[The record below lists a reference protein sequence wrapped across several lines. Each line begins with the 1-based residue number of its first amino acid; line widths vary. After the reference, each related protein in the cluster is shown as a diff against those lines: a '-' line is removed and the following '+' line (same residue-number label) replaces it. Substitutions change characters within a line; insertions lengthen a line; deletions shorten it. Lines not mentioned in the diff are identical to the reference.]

1 MKSLSKQQ
9 RDYFIDRIKAEVNKE
24 ITILEQIHATG
35 IETVANKQ
43 YKEYLK
49 STGLDK
55 LLKQYTDAEDKWNK
69 VRDRMQTVCRAL
81 HEKTEYPGKDR
92 YFHPPYD
99 TKGVEKFLREICNA
113 LARDN
118 FINTPKGKRLK
129 ELEEKRTAAID
140 TVMGM
145 TETEPLVQALNKI
158 LKGTNVPLLGGK
170 NGK

>member
-9 RDYFIDRIKAEVNKE
+9 RDYFIDRIKGEVNKE
-24 ITILEQIHATG
+24 IAILEQVHATG

-43 YKEYLK
+43 YKSYLK
-49 STGLDK
+49 ETGLDK
-55 LLKQYTDAEDKWNK
+55 LFKEYANAEEKWNK
-69 VRDRMQTVCRAL
+69 IRNRMESVCKAL
-81 HEKTEYPGKDR
+81 HEKTDYPGKNN
-92 YFHPPYD
+92 YFHAPYD

-129 ELEEKRTAAID
+129 ELEDKRTAAID

-170 NGK
+170 

>member
-1 MKSLSKQQ
+1 MKSLSQQQ
-9 RDYFIDRIKAEVNKE
+9 RDYFIDRIKGEVNKE
-24 ITILEQIHATG
+24 IAVLEQIHATN

-43 YKEYLK
+43 YKTYLK
-49 STGLDK
+49 ETGLDK
-55 LLKQYTDAEDKWNK
+55 LFKEYASAEEKWNK
-69 VRDRMQTVCRAL
+69 IRNRMESVCKAL
-81 HEKTEYPGKDR
+81 HEKTDYPGKNN
-92 YFHPPYD
+92 YYHAPYD

-129 ELEEKRTAAID
+129 ELEDKRTAAID

-170 NGK
+170 NG

>member
-1 MKSLSKQQ
+1 MKTLSKQQ
-9 RDYFIDRIKAEVNKE
+9 RDYFIDRIKGEINKE
-24 ITILEQIHATG
+24 ISILEQIHATG

-43 YKEYLK
+43 YKSYLK
-49 STGLDK
+49 ETGLDK
-55 LLKQYTDAEDKWNK
+55 LLKEYTKAEEKWNAI
-69 VRDRMQTVCRAL
+69 RDRMQNVCNAL
-81 HEKTEYPGKDR
+81 HEKTDYPGKDK
-92 YFHPPYD
+92 YFHAPYD
-99 TKGVEKFLREICNA
+99 SQGVEKFLREICTA

-170 NGK
+170 

>member
-9 RDYFIDRIKAEVNKE
+9 RDYFIDRIKGEINKE
-24 ITILEQIHATG
+24 IAILEQIHATG

-43 YKEYLK
+43 YKSYLK
-49 STGLDK
+49 ETGLDK
-55 LLKQYTDAEDKWNK
+55 MFKEYTDAEKKWNK
-69 VRDRMQTVCRAL
+69 IRNRMENVCKAL
-81 HEKTEYPGKDR
+81 HEKTDYPGKNN
-92 YFHPPYD
+92 YFD

-118 FINTPKGKRLK
+118 FINTPKGRRLK
-129 ELEEKRTAAID
+129 ELEDKKTAAID

-158 LKGTNVPLLGGK
+158 FKGTNVPLLGGK
-170 NGK
+170 

>member
-9 RDYFIDRIKAEVNKE
+9 RDYFIDRIRGEINKE
-24 ITILEQIHATG
+24 IAVLEQIHATG

-43 YKEYLK
+43 YKSYLK
-49 STGLDK
+49 ETGLGK
-55 LLKQYTDAEDKWNK
+55 IFKEYADAEEKWNK
-69 VRDRMQTVCRAL
+69 IRNRMENVCKAL
-81 HEKTEYPGKDR
+81 HEKTDYPGKDN
-92 YFHPPYD
+92 YFHAPYD

-170 NGK
+170 

>member
-9 RDYFIDRIKAEVNKE
+9 RDYFIDRIKGEVNKE
-24 ITILEQIHATG
+24 IAVLEQIHATN

-43 YKEYLK
+43 YKSYLK
-49 STGLDK
+49 ETGLDK
-55 LLKQYTDAEDKWNK
+55 MFKEYATAEEKWNK
-69 VRDRMQTVCRAL
+69 IRNRMESVCKAL
-81 HEKTEYPGKDR
+81 HEKTDYPGKNN
-92 YFHPPYD
+92 YFHAPYD

-129 ELEEKRTAAID
+129 ELEDKRTAAID

-170 NGK
+170 NG

>member
-9 RDYFIDRIKAEVNKE
+9 RDYFIDRVKAEVNKE
-24 ITILEQIHATG
+24 IAVLEQIHATG

-43 YKEYLK
+43 YKSYLK
-49 STGLDK
+49 ETGLGK
-55 LLKQYTDAEDKWNK
+55 IVKEYEAAEDKWNK
-69 VRDRMQTVCRAL
+69 VRDRMQTICKAL
-81 HEKTEYPGKDR
+81 HEKTEYPGKER
-92 YFHPPYD
+92 FFHAPYD
-99 TKGVEKFLREICNA
+99 SKGVEKFLRQICNA

-129 ELEEKRTAAID
+129 ELEDKRTAAID
-140 TVMGM
+140 TIMGM

>member
-1 MKSLSKQQ
+1 MKSLSQQQ
-9 RDYFIDRIKAEVNKE
+9 RNYFIDRIKQEVNKE
-24 ITILEQIHATG
+24 IAILEQVHATG

-43 YKEYLK
+43 YKIYLK
-49 STGLDK
+49 ETGLDK
-55 LLKQYTDAEDKWNK
+55 LFKEYSKAEENWNK
-69 VRDRMQTVCRAL
+69 VRNRMENVCKAI
-81 HEKTEYPGKDR
+81 HEKTEYPGKNN
-92 YFHPPYD
+92 YYHAPYD

-113 LARDN
+113 LARDS
-118 FINTPKGKRLK
+118 FIHTPKGKRLK

-170 NGK
+170 